1 MIRNALQRFMYGRY
15 GNDQLNMALLVLYLA
30 LYLVYFLTGF
40 DPLYWISF
48 AVILFALFRLLS
60 RNPARRR
67 AENAKFLK
75 VAGPAI
81 QWFRLRRTIHRDRD
95 KEHCYFKCPNCG
107 QQLRVPRGKGKI
119 TVTCRSCGAVFE
131 EKS

>member
-15 GNDQLNMALLVLYLA
+15 GNDQLNTALLVLYLA

-48 AVILFALFRLLS
+48 ALILFALFRMLS

-81 QWFRLRRTIHRDRD
+81 Q
-95 KEHCYFKCPNCG
+95 
-107 QQLRVPRGKGKI
+107 
-119 TVTCRSCGAVFE
+119 
-131 EKS
+131 

>member
-1 MIRNALQRFMYGRY
+1 MIRNAIQRFMYGRY

-30 LYLVYFLTGF
+30 LYLIYFFTGF

-48 AVILFALFRLLS
+48 AVILFALFRMLS

-81 QWFRLRRTIHRDRD
+81 QWFRLRRPIHRD

>member
-15 GNDQLNMALLVLYLA
+15 GNDQLNTALLVLYLA

-48 AVILFALFRLLS
+48 ALILFALFRMLS

-67 AENAKFLK
+67 AENARFLK

-81 QWFRLRRTIHRDRD
+81 RWFRLRRTIHRD

>member
-48 AVILFALFRLLS
+48 AVILFALFR
-60 RNPARRR
+60 R

-81 QWFRLRRTIHRDRD
+81 QWFRLRRTIHRD

>member
-15 GNDQLNMALLVLYLA
+15 GNDQLNTALLILYVA
-30 LYLVYFLTGF
+30 LYVLYFLTRIELF
-40 DPLYWISF
+40 YWISF
-48 AVILFALFRLLS
+48 VAILFALFRMLS

-81 QWFRLRRTIHRDRD
+81 QWFRLRRTIHRD
-95 KEHCYFKCPNCG
+95 KEHCYFKCPNGG

-119 TVTCRSCGAVFE
+119 TVTCRSGGAVFE
-131 EKS
+131 ETS